1 MTTLFLSN
9 PGQVV
14 AFQNNGLLPMA
25 IFMEG
30 WDGYPSMSAI
40 ITQVSSQAT
49 GIYQHLHSMQD
60 FIHTYIFGE
69 GMGQM
74 LIGGLAFSESCFGG
88 ASGLEQI
95 ANYYNTYRI
104 SNSGRLLSIQ
114 IGITGAARLRG
125 FLVGSQISI
134 VDTDHQLCQFGLQ
147 ISVLPPEATR
157 R

>member
-25 IFMEG
+25 VFMEG
-30 WDGYPSMSAI
+30 WPGYPQINAI
-40 ITQVSSQAT
+40 ITQVNSQSS

-69 GMGQM
+69 GMGQL
-74 LIGGLAFSESCFGG
+74 LIGGLAFSESCYGG
-88 ASGLEQI
+88 ATGLEQI
-95 ANYYNTYRI
+95 AAYYNNYRI
-104 SNSGRLLSIQ
+104 SNSGQLLTIQ
-114 IGITGAARLRG
+114 IGITGAARLRA
-125 FLVGSQISI
+125 FLVGSQVSI

-147 ISVLPPEATR
+147 LSVIPPEATR